1 MTRLFSKFNPLE
13 LGEICSTSRITK
25 NEVPRAREIIKQVPI
40 YHKNDISLKDAD
52 GIMEEWHNILQS
64 GPGVFVV
71 KNLVDDHDVVDRAH
85 SAAEAIIEAEKIK
98 YANRGDHF
106 AAGGKNDRI
115 WNYFQKHAV
124 QDPAS
129 FADYYDNPILNLICE
144 SWLGLGYALTSQHM
158 LIFGY
163 QLNVVLPSRGAAQEP
178 HRDFHLGF
186 QSSEQ
191 TTRFPAVTQM
201 ATQLLTLQGAVAHSD
216 MPLESG
222 PTLLLP
228 FSQKYE
234 SGYIHYRNPELID
247 YFKANAIAIPMSK
260 GDSLFFNPGLHHA
273 AGANVTSGSTGIK
286 RSANLLQI
294 SSPFGKPMETVDRTT
309 VALSVWNDLSRK
321 YKETGFTDSLNTLVN
336 VVGQGYSLPTNLDLD
351 PPPPNGHCPPT
362 QQEIIRKGLQEG
374 WDYYRAKEELLKRDE
389 VRRA

>member
-129 FADYYDNPILNLICE
+129 FADYYDNPIL
-144 SWLGLGYALTSQHM
+144 W
-158 LIFGY
+158 
-163 QLNVVLPSRGAAQEP
+163 V
-178 HRDFHLGF
+178 
-186 QSSEQ
+186 
-191 TTRFPAVTQM
+191 
-201 ATQLLTLQGAVAHSD
+201 
-216 MPLESG
+216 
-222 PTLLLP
+222 
-228 FSQKYE
+228 
-234 SGYIHYRNPELID
+234 
-247 YFKANAIAIPMSK
+247 
-260 GDSLFFNPGLHHA
+260 
-273 AGANVTSGSTGIK
+273 
-286 RSANLLQI
+286 
-294 SSPFGKPMETVDRTT
+294 
-309 VALSVWNDLSRK
+309 DLSTA
-321 YKETGFTDSLNTLVN
+321 E
-336 VVGQGYSLPTNLDLD
+336 NLS
-351 PPPPNGHCPPT
+351 
-362 QQEIIRKGLQEG
+362 
-374 WDYYRAKEELLKRDE
+374 
-389 VRRA
+389 